1 MNHGCWCTFDTWSKQ
16 ARLQLPFWARTR
28 PFSRLWI
35 KIRYLIQ
42 RNFVFRGK
50 VNLTKQIAWC
60 WHSVWSPASLT
71 SSTACERRLRACWCR
86 TLSITSE
93 PRCST
98 VTFWCWSSSL
108 STKSSSRRGKQK
120 SIGQYRIIL
129 SADTASEV
137 RQPPERCLSR
147 KAGIMRC
154 CHRNNFR
161 YCVQKPSAVRR
172 GPFCMQV

>member
-1 MNHGCWCTFDTWSKQ
+1 MNHSCWCTFDAWSKQ

-42 RNFVFRGK
+42 RNYVFRGK
-50 VNLTKQIAWC
+50 VDLAKQIAWC

-108 STKSSSRRGKQK
+108 STKSSSRKGKPK
-120 SIGQYRIIL
+120 KY
-129 SADTASEV
+129 
-137 RQPPERCLSR
+137 
-147 KAGIMRC
+147 
-154 CHRNNFR
+154 RNNFR
-161 YCVQKPSAVRR
+161 YCAQKPFAVRQ
-172 GPFCMQV
+172 GDEKIKLYFCMKRCGWGHAVSCIIWELEKEKFYIYTK